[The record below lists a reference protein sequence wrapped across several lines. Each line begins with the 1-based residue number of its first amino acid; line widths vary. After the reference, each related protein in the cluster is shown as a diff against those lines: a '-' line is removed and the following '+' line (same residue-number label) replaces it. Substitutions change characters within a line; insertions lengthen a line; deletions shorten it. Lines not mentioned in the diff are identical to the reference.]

1 MSDGDFKEIII
12 KMVDGLQKRVE
23 EISVTLNKD
32 IEKNQ
37 SEIKDI
43 IN

>member
-12 KMVDGLQKRVE
+12 KMVAGLQKRVE

-37 SEIKDI
+37 SETK
-43 IN
+43 NNK